1 MTTSNKNSIEQLIA
15 EAIGLLKKLIAIP
28 SFSGEESG
36 TADLIE
42 GYLKSKGITAH
53 RHLNNVL
60 AFSEK
65 FDNQLPTILLN
76 SHHDTVKPNKSYTF
90 DPFAAIEQNEKL
102 YGLGSNDAG
111 GALVSLIAT
120 FLYYNQLEKPF
131 NLILAATAEEENSG
145 KNGIESVIEK
155 FGKVDLAIVG
165 EPTLMQLAVAEK
177 GLLVIDCTA
186 KGRAGHAARN
196 EGENAI
202 YKAIKDI
209 AWFTTYKFPKI
220 SAALGEVKMTVT
232 IINAGTQ
239 HNVVPDTCTFTVDVR
254 PTDRYKNAEILAI
267 IKENVSSEVK
277 ERSLRLNASSIP
289 VTHPIVLQGL
299 RLGRTH
305 YCSPTTSDQA
315 VIPFTSIKIGPGD
328 SARSHTAD
336 EYIYLEEIK
345 EGINLYIKLLDGLQ
359 LR

>member
-1 MTTSNKNSIEQLIA
+1 MNFYKYSTEQLTT
-15 EAIGLLKKLIAIP
+15 EAIDLLKALISTP
-28 SFSGEESG
+28 SLSKEEEK

-42 GYLKSKGITAH
+42 SYLKSKNINPT

-60 AFSEK
+60 AFSEN

-76 SHHDTVKPNKSYTF
+76 SHHDTVKPNKSYTL
-90 DPFAAIEQNEKL
+90 DPFSPIEQDGKL

-120 FLYYNQLEKPF
+120 FLHYSQVPEKPF

-145 KNGIESVIEK
+145 KNGIESVLQK

-165 EPTLMQLAVAEK
+165 EPTQMQLAVAEK
-177 GLLVIDCTA
+177 GLMVIDCTA
-186 KGRAGHAARN
+186 IGRAGHAARN

-209 AWFTTYKFPKI
+209 DWFRSYKFPKV
-220 SAALGEVKMTVT
+220 SEALGEVKMTVT
-232 IINAGTQ
+232 IIGAGTQ

-254 PTDRYKNAEILAI
+254 PTDIYKNAEILAI
-267 IKENVSSEVK
+267 IKENVSCEVK

-289 VTHPIVLQGL
+289 ITHPIVQQGL
-299 RLGRTH
+299 RLGRIH

-336 EYIYLEEIK
+336 EYIYLDEIR
-345 EGINLYIKLLDGLQ
+345 EGISLYIKLLDGLQ
-359 LR
+359 LG